1 MEKLVTIELS
11 NGYFIE
17 IDPMNYTLKRNK
29 TITNK
34 KSGEKKQ
41 RTVTIGY
48 YGELEHCVKEFLRQ
62 NGHDLMSNECISMDE
77 YIDRLEASVNNAV
90 IDICKA
96 LKVQGELR
104 NTK

>member
-29 TITNK
+29 TITK
-34 KSGEKKQ
+34 KSGEEKQ
-41 RTVTIGY
+41 RTVTVGY
-48 YGELEHCVKEFLRQ
+48 YGNLEHCVKEFLRL
-62 NGHDLMSNECISMDE
+62 NGHDLMSNECIPMDE

-96 LKVQGELR
+96 LEL
-104 NTK
+104 KGAI

>member
-11 NGYFIE
+11 NGYFVE

-29 TITNK
+29 TITD
-34 KSGEKKQ
+34 KSGEEKQ

-48 YGELEHCVKEFLRQ
+48 YGKLEHCVKEFLRQ

-77 YIDRLEASVNNAV
+77 YLDRLESSVNNAV

-96 LKVQGELR
+96 LEVKGEL
-104 NTK
+104 

>member
-34 KSGEKKQ
+34 QGETKQ
-41 RTVTIGY
+41 RTVTVGY
-48 YGELEHCVKEFLRQ
+48 YGKLEHCVKEFLRQ
-62 NGHDLMSNECISMDE
+62 NGHDLMSNEYISMDE
-77 YIDRLEASVNNAV
+77 YIDRLEASVSKAT

-96 LKVQGELR
+96 LESKGKL
-104 NTK
+104 